1 MQTNLIFSSSK
12 QRISAA
18 VFLWQLTRSP
28 LDALANLARKQGD
41 IARARI
47 GKREIF
53 LLNHPEF
60 IEQALVKQS
69 QNFVKGLALQ
79 RARLLL
85 GEGLLTSEGED
96 HLAQRRA
103 LQPAFHPKRIDA
115 YLPLMNECALENLQA
130 WQSGQRLNVTDEMA
144 RLTLDIATQTLFG
157 GIPAGATERVRKALT
172 TLMHL
177 FPLVTL
183 PLPDSARAWFPN
195 FKRAAADLNAV
206 TAALMSNPHM
216 PQAKYALVNILREN
230 QGQFSEEQIRAHA
243 LTFLLAGHETTALL
257 LAWAFDLLAH
267 DLRVQSQI
275 QAEVDRVLGD
285 RLPMPEDIAK
295 LTYTRAVVKETLRMR
310 PPAWAIGREAVN
322 ACEIGGQPIPS
333 HATVLV
339 SPWVMHH
346 DARFYADPNA
356 FRPERWEALENS
368 LPRYAFFPFGGGNR
382 VCIGE
387 KFAWTEAIA
396 VLAIVFRRWQVLPAA
411 APAIPQPSATLR
423 PKNGIAV
430 FLEKRKI

>member
-12 QRISAA
+12 QKTSAA
-18 VFLWQLTRSP
+18 VFLWQLMRSP
-28 LDALANLARKQGD
+28 LDALTNLALEQGD
-41 IARARI
+41 IARVRL

-60 IEQALVKQS
+60 IEQALVQQS
-69 QNFVKGLALQ
+69 HNFIKGAALQ
-79 RARLLL
+79 RAKILL
-85 GEGLLTSEGED
+85 GEGLLTSEGEE

-103 LQPAFHPKRIDA
+103 LQPAFHPQRIDA
-115 YLPLMNECALENLQA
+115 YLPLINECAHKHLQA
-130 WQSGQRLNVTDEMA
+130 WQSGQPLNVTDEMT
-144 RLTLDIATQTLFG
+144 RLTLEIAMQTLFG
-157 GIPAGATERVRKALT
+157 GIPADATERVRKALT
-172 TLMHL
+172 TLMQL

-206 TAALMSNPHM
+206 TAALMSNPHT
-216 PQAKYALVNILREN
+216 PQAKYALANLLREN

-267 DLRVQSQI
+267 DLRAQSQI

-285 RLPMPEDIAK
+285 RLPTPEDLSK
-295 LTYTRAVVKETLRMR
+295 LTYTRAVVKETLRLR

-322 ACEIGGQPIPS
+322 ACEIGGQPISS

-339 SPWVMHH
+339 SPWVTHH
-346 DARFYADPNA
+346 DARFYAEPNE
-356 FRPERWEALENS
+356 FRPDRWEALENS

-387 KFAWTEAIA
+387 KFAWTETMS
-396 VLAIVFRRWQVLPAA
+396 VLALTARRWQILPAA
-411 APAIPQPSATLR
+411 APAIPQPSVTLR